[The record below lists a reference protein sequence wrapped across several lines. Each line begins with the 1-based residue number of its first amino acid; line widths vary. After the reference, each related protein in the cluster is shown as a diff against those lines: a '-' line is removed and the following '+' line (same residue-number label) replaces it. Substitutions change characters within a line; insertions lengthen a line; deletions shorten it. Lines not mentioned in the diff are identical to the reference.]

1 MKGCGYMEVSIKNT
15 SKVISIRNDGQMRL
29 YHWLFLLF
37 WLLKPFYLWESGT
50 MQISDFVFVLS
61 FVMWLF
67 DRRGLISIKKPHIYF
82 VLFVLGTFIINTI
95 HSIINA
101 DIVFLISSI
110 YYLYNTF
117 MIISISEYK
126 DNDNF
131 LMGLLRV
138 SYTNI
143 FIQLVILILNQGRFF
158 YGSPRYMGTFNDPNQ
173 FAFSM
178 FTSFLL
184 IYVITL
190 YNQSQGKKNKK
201 SLVLVMLI
209 LVFYMI
215 ARSSSTGML
224 LGISSFIFFLIVYT
238 IFSKKTPVFT
248 ILKILLIIAL
258 IGILFYAVSGGLSLD
273 NISSQTDIV
282 RRLQYKANN
291 VDTNGLQALIEERG
305 IDKLY
310 NYPVYNIIGAGDGL
324 YGRFIDSAFE
334 VHSTLPGALFY
345 YGIIPFILLITWML
359 SMLKGT
365 NIAITPVYLAL
376 LVESLT
382 LANQRQPVFW
392 MLLVLCGLTFSQDYA
407 VRRIAIRV
415 SL

>member
-1 MKGCGYMEVSIKNT
+1 MNDSINNT
-15 SKVISIRNDGQMRL
+15 RKEILLSDNSQMRL

-61 FVMWLF
+61 FFVWIV
-67 DRRGLISIKKPHIYF
+67 DKRGLIIIEKPHLYF
-82 VLFVLGTFIINTI
+82 ILFVLGTFIINAI
-95 HSIINA
+95 HAVLNA
-101 DIVFLISSI
+101 DDVFLISSV

-117 MIISISEYK
+117 MIISVSEYK
-126 DNDNF
+126 ENDIF
-131 LMGLLRV
+131 LKGLLKV
-138 SYTNI
+138 SYINI
-143 FIQLVILILNQGRFF
+143 FIQLLVMIMDQGRYF

-173 FAFSM
+173 FAFSI

-190 YNQSQGKKNKK
+190 YFQSMGKKSKK
-201 SLVLVMLI
+201 LLVFMMFI
-209 LVFYMI
+209 LVFYLI
-215 ARSSSTGML
+215 VRSSSTGML
-224 LGISSFIFFLIVYT
+224 LGISSFVFFLVVYY
-238 IFSKKTPVFT
+238 IFSKRTPVFT
-248 ILKILLIIAL
+248 LFKVLFLVTFVGIITYV
-258 IGILFYAVSGGLSLD
+258 LFVGFDLD
-273 NISSQTDIV
+273 SINTQTDLV
-282 RRLQYKANN
+282 RRLLGKFNK
-291 VDTNGLQALIEERG
+291 VDANGLRALIEERG

-324 YGRFIDSAFE
+324 YGRFVDSAFE

-345 YGIIPFILLITWML
+345 YGIIPFILLITWMW

-392 MLLVLCGLTFSQDYA
+392 MLLVLCGLAYSQDYA
-407 VRRIAIRV
+407 VKRTGIRV